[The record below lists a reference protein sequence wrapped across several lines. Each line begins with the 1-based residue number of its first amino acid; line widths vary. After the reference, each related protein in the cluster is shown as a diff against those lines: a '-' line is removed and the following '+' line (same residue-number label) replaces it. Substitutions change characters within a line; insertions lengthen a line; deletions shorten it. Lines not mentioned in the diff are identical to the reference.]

1 MTAIVGSVMP
11 AEKLFDICVIGAG
24 PSGLTL
30 ASQLAASKLSVC
42 VLESGGN
49 GGSPSTYDH
58 RPAETTGLPYAALST
73 SRLRGVGGSTQRFGW
88 GGLCKPLD
96 PPDFEERPWVENSG
110 WPFDLNH
117 LRPYYERA
125 SATLG
130 VGDLDVLAGR
140 SALFSGQSDLLFCD
154 AVELCKHYRTGA
166 HLKNELLRSQ
176 SVTLAI
182 NVTML
187 HLEYDENRITVA
199 SALCADEGG
208 NQFRLRAKVYV
219 LAAGGI
225 ENARLLLI
233 SNRIAN
239 RGEGL
244 VGRYFMDHPRF
255 TIGTVTPATRQFRN
269 VLAGFDR
276 IRVAR
281 WQRLTRKLCM
291 NKQKSYRVS
300 GLVLPFEAQA
310 RERLL
315 NHRAW
320 IVPCYYGQDQ
330 NTLERLRQS
339 LLHFRDQSLLGH
351 QVAGGARWMREINWT
366 KSMHILRPKQLITS
380 FQLQHILEPEPLA
393 DSAVYLSTQ
402 TDRYNRPQ
410 AALTWRLSSSTIE
423 SLKKTV
429 GLLQQGFARAGLGR
443 LDVHPDEWAQL
454 DRPMW
459 TWHHMGTTRMHAD
472 EKKGVVDPN
481 CRVHG
486 IHNLFVAGSS
496 VFPTAGN
503 DTPTFTIVALAH
515 RLADYL
521 LKFVS

>member
-11 AEKLFDICVIGAG
+11 AEKAFDICIVGAG
-24 PSGLTL
+24 PSGLTIASRL
-30 ASQLAASKLSVC
+30 ATSKLTVC

-49 GGSPSTYDH
+49 DGRPSTYDD
-58 RPAETTGLPYAALST
+58 RSTEMTGLPYAALST

-96 PPDFEERPWVENSG
+96 FADFEQRPWVENSG
-110 WPFDLNH
+110 WPFGLDH
-117 LRPYYERA
+117 LSPYYERA
-125 SATLG
+125 RSTLG
-130 VGDLDVLAGR
+130 LGDLDVLADR
-140 SALFSGQSDLLFCD
+140 SALFSGRSDLLFCD

-166 HLKNELLRSQ
+166 RLKNDLVHSD

-182 NVTML
+182 NATLL
-187 HLEYDENRITVA
+187 HLEYDEDRIRVI
-199 SALCADEGG
+199 SALCVDEGG
-208 NQFRLRAKVYV
+208 KQFRLRAKTYV

-239 RGEGL
+239 RDEGL

-255 TIGTVTPATRQFRN
+255 TIGTITPATSEIRT

-281 WQRLTRKLCM
+281 WQRLTRKLGM
-291 NKQKSYRVS
+291 NKHKSFRVN
-300 GLVLPFEAQA
+300 GLVLPFETQE
-310 RERLL
+310 RSRLL

-330 NTLERLRQS
+330 NALEQLRQS
-339 LLHFRDQSLLGH
+339 LLRMRDQSLLGH
-351 QVAGGARWMREINWT
+351 KVAGIAQGMRGINWT
-366 KSMHILRPKQLITS
+366 KSMHILRPKRLITG
-380 FQLQHILEPEPLA
+380 FQLQHILEPEPIA

-410 AALTWRLSSSTIE
+410 AALTWRLSSSTVE

-429 GLLQQGFARAGLGR
+429 ALFQQEFARAGLGK

-472 EKKGVVDPN
+472 AKKGVVDAN

-486 IHNLFVAGSS
+486 MHNLFVAGSS

-521 LKFVS
+521 LKFVA